1 MALRNSR
8 KSLHDDS
15 LNASKM
21 IDAAFARQV
30 TITHQGKKLRVST
43 YLAIVLQL
51 SQKAFQDRRALRV
64 LSRYTAYAKTHG
76 GLGSLQIRFSEE

>member
-1 MALRNSR
+1 MALR
-8 KSLHDDS
+8 KSLHDAS

-21 IDAAFARQV
+21 IDAAFARKV
-30 TITHQGKKLRVST
+30 TITYLGKKQRVST

-51 SQKAFQDRRALRV
+51 SQNALQDRRALRV

-76 GLGSLQIRFSEE
+76 GLGSFKMVFSDE